1 MFLEYIALCFFSSPK
16 QFQWKLKITCLDLSS
31 VQDQAR
37 SIIEVKK
44 SFRYLKIAI
53 WITFSNIPTRIHWY
67 VWTNKV
73 HTPTFIQMYR
83 KLIKDFNF
91 SPFLDSLICL
101 LTCVDFH
108 CPQCVCKHWFYR
120 VWIRLDSS
128 LFELLSHQVFLWISG
143 QMDSILTRQTK
154 IKNRRISSLAFV
166 FLNDH

>member
-53 WITFSNIPTRIHWY
+53 WITFSNIPTRKHWSF
-67 VWTNKV
+67 WTNKV

-83 KLIKDFNF
+83 WLLKDFNF
-91 SPFLDSLICL
+91 SPFFRLLDFFYLPVLIFTVL
-101 LTCVDFH
+101 SASVN
-108 CPQCVCKHWFYR
+108 
-120 VWIRLDSS
+120 IDST
-128 LFELLSHQVFLWISG
+128 VFG
-143 QMDSILTRQTK
+143 YDSILLCLSFYHTK
-154 IKNRRISSLAFV
+154 YSSGFPGKWIPS
-166 FLNDH
+166 